1 MYVPQTLDYDFLKN
15 PFSQRKWVFGE
26 ENYDIWGAEVFASAP
41 VSASGMQKSLLLHKR
56 QQRLRQQRLTHSQ
69 IDSLKCNL
77 LVIV

>member
-41 VSASGMQKSLLLHKR
+41 VSAYLGCRSLCFCISVNKDCVSR
-56 QQRLRQQRLTHSQ
+56 
-69 IDSLKCNL
+69 D
-77 LVIV
+77 